1 VIGFYQVL
9 LLQPQTF
16 DFQFPAEYTVILE
29 QFSYIT
35 LDLPKYISIDCV
47 VDNNYHSKLYGTA
60 VFAAGMVGIIF
71 LQILGAAAKTAL
83 AHHQDAKSEETKAV
97 AAEAP
102 AFLAACLIGSYL
114 IYPSCTAIFSQ
125 TFNCREIDSV
135 DYLTKDLSIKCD
147 SAAQTAAES
156 VAGLMLFV
164 FSVGLPC
171 LYLMMLRKHKP
182 TKLNAQGGLDLAVR
196 APGDFTSV
204 LHFFYDDYAPE
215 YYYWECVEL
224 FRKLVLTAVTVQ
236 FPKGSMVQV
245 ILGAAV
251 IIVHIILLAHFKPY
265 KNLKHTLLALFTYT
279 MMLFVF
285 LGGLMLKVKTEVP
298 KGSIFRKG
306 ISTQKVA
313 VCLIFALVSVVV
325 LALAMALDEVN
336 KAARAPVMR
345 HHKEHTKRRKPV
357 VFPNYSE
364 ASRFHLFLSHVWS
377 TGQDQVLAIKKEL
390 VLLVPSVRVFLDIEN
405 LTDIGGL
412 EKNIEVRVHC
422 V

>member
-1 VIGFYQVL
+1 MIGFYQVL

-47 VDNNYHSKLYGTA
+47 VDSNYHSKLYGTA

-125 TFNCREIDSV
+125 TFNCREIDSIY
-135 DYLTKDLSIKCD
+135 YLTKDLSIKCD

-265 KNLKHTLLALFTYT
+265 KNLKHTLLALFTYA
-279 MMLFVF
+279 MMLF
-285 LGGLMLKVKTEVP
+285 EV
-298 KGSIFRKG
+298 
-306 ISTQKVA
+306 A
-313 VCLIFALVSVVV
+313 
-325 LALAMALDEVN
+325 
-336 KAARAPVMR
+336 
-345 HHKEHTKRRKPV
+345 
-357 VFPNYSE
+357 
-364 ASRFHLFLSHVWS
+364 
-377 TGQDQVLAIKKEL
+377 
-390 VLLVPSVRVFLDIEN
+390 
-405 LTDIGGL
+405 
-412 EKNIEVRVHC
+412 
-422 V
+422 